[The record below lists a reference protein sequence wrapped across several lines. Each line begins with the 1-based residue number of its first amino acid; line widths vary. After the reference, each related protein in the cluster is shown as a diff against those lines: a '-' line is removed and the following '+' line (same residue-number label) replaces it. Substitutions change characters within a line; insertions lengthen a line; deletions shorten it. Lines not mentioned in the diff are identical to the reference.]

1 MLVKIQS
8 ICVDWLFT
16 FLLTKLN
23 TNTSN
28 ESNFVL
34 RYFKQLESIYPLLG
48 QKTDIW
54 RDLKGVAVERVKR
67 YFVRL

>member
-1 MLVKIQS
+1 MGSLELWDDVLLYDNAFDKCKFKWFIDQVQLQS

-34 RYFKQLESIYPLLG
+34 RYFK
-48 QKTDIW
+48 
-54 RDLKGVAVERVKR
+54 
-67 YFVRL
+67 